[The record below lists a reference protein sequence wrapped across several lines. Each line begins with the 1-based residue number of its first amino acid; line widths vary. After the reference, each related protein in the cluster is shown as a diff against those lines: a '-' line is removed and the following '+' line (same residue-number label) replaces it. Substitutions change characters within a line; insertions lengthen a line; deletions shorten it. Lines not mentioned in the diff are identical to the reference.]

1 MSVCLMHEDN
11 FFKKIFLKSLQKV
24 EIYST
29 LNHRIIIHL
38 NKFYREKTLHEVF
51 HK

>member
-1 MSVCLMHEDN
+1 MSVCLMHKDN
-11 FFKKIFLKSLQKV
+11 FLKRYFKNLQNV
-24 EIYST
+24 EIYSA

-38 NKFYREKTLHEVF
+38 NKFYRKKTLHEVF